1 MSHTGAM
8 FRGSKNPWICVTFLS
23 IWQEIVKL
31 TMPDQVITPSEEVA
45 SPHDLTEIAAIE
57 EDQWAAIALIP
68 AATEEQFAAAEP
80 MRVTTHQKGRSVSA
94 AEDKEEVSVT
104 FSF

>member
-68 AATEEQFAAAEP
+68 AAVMPAAEP
-80 MRVTTHQKGRSVSA
+80 MRVTTYQKGRSVSA